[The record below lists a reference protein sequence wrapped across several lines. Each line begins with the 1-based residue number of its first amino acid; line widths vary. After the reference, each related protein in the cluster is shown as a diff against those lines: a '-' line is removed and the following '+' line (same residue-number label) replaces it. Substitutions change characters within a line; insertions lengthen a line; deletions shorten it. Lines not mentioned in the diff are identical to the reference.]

1 MSDSQLNSG
10 KFYRIFLLRIPLMQR
25 PLCGHASCAVRLAR
39 SKLLEVGWSA
49 GRLVLKAYFISQD
62 PEGWKRQ

>member
-1 MSDSQLNSG
+1 MSDSQLNLG
-10 KFYRIFLLRIPLMQR
+10 EFYRIFLLRIPLMQR
-25 PLCGHASCAVRLAR
+25 PLYGHASRAVGLAR

-49 GRLVLKAYFISQD
+49 GCLMLKAYFISQD

>member
-1 MSDSQLNSG
+1 MSDSQLNLG

-25 PLCGHASCAVRLAR
+25 PLCGHASRAGELAR
-39 SKLLEVGWSA
+39 SKLLEVGWPA
-49 GRLVLKAYFISQD
+49 DRLMLKAYFISQH

>member
-1 MSDSQLNSG
+1 
-10 KFYRIFLLRIPLMQR
+10 MQR
-25 PLCGHASCAVRLAR
+25 PLYGHASRAVGLAR

-49 GRLVLKAYFISQD
+49 GCLMLKAYFISQD